1 MMYSVMSDPDEMAAR
16 TYERLV
22 QQFDQIQVVVAQE
35 PYETKP
41 DDFGVENWRAVG
53 ARKALQHVA
62 VLRGWGATWLSRQPS
77 SVRDRV
83 DEIERE
89 LELIKGTALLDGA
102 VDLPVDAPLDPLP
115 G

>member
-1 MMYSVMSDPDEMAAR
+1 M
-16 TYERLV
+16 
-22 QQFDQIQVVVAQE
+22 QKFDQIQVVAAQE

-41 DDFGVENWRAVG
+41 DDFGVENWRGVG
-53 ARKALQHVA
+53 ARTALQHVG
-62 VLRGWGATWLSRQPS
+62 VLRGWGAIWLSRQPS

-89 LELIKGTALLDGA
+89 LELIKGKALLNGA
-102 VDLPVDAPLDPLP
+102 VDLPVDVPPDPLP